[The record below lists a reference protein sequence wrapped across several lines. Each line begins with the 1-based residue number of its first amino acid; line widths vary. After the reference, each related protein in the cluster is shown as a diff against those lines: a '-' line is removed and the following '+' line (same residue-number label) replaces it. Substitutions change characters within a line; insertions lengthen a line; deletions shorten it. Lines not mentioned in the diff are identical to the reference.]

1 MYLMFGFNYT
11 EGGPWDDNGIK
22 SIAKFADR
30 IERLVVRANELRSNK
45 HSEPTHADKELLYAE
60 AYAVKC
66 VDRDMNN
73 FSFNTAIARLMEYVN
88 ALYKYD
94 ASENESGFVFKKC
107 VDSLI
112 LLLAP
117 CAPHFAEELT
127 DYPVCDENA
136 LVKDEVEIAV
146 QVNSKMKAKIDV
158 PTESTDE
165 EAKAIALTDASVA
178 KAVEGKQI
186 VKVIY
191 VKGRLLNL
199 IVK

>member
-1 MYLMFGFNYT
+1 MGYLNFDEPFKSLTHQGIILGPDGNRMSKSRGNVVSPDQYIEQYGSDVFRMYLMFGFNYT

-45 HSEPTHADKELLYAE
+45 HSEPTHSDKELLYAE
-60 AYAVKC
+60 AYAIKC

-117 CAPHFAEELT
+117 CAPHFA
-127 DYPVCDENA
+127 
-136 LVKDEVEIAV
+136 
-146 QVNSKMKAKIDV
+146 
-158 PTESTDE
+158 
-165 EAKAIALTDASVA
+165 
-178 KAVEGKQI
+178 
-186 VKVIY
+186 
-191 VKGRLLNL
+191 
-199 IVK
+199 

>member
-1 MYLMFGFNYT
+1 MDT
-11 EGGPWDDNGIK
+11 
-22 SIAKFADR
+22 
-30 IERLVVRANELRSNK
+30 
-45 HSEPTHADKELLYAE
+45 
-60 AYAVKC
+60 
-66 VDRDMNN
+66 
-73 FSFNTAIARLMEYVN
+73 
-88 ALYKYD
+88 
-94 ASENESGFVFKKC
+94 
-107 VDSLI
+107 LI

-117 CAPHFAEELT
+117 CAPHFAEELWSMRGYKKSVFLT

-136 LVKDEVEIAV
+136 LVKDEIEIAV

>member
-1 MYLMFGFNYT
+1 M
-11 EGGPWDDNGIK
+11 
-22 SIAKFADR
+22 
-30 IERLVVRANELRSNK
+30 
-45 HSEPTHADKELLYAE
+45 
-60 AYAVKC
+60 
-66 VDRDMNN
+66 
-73 FSFNTAIARLMEYVN
+73 
-88 ALYKYD
+88 
-94 ASENESGFVFKKC
+94 
-107 VDSLI
+107 
-112 LLLAP
+112 
-117 CAPHFAEELT
+117 T

-136 LVKDEVEIAV
+136 LVKDEIEIAV